1 MVLTRDETLIRNI
14 AHNVRMCFYDQNI
27 FACGDYKWGNFR
39 QHCNKEYRTGETCG
53 MKLVMQTYPVREKC
67 RICLKIETKQ
77 RRIEAE
83 LDRIRRWKREG
94 SKFKASIEKSE
105 QIVRELERERSD
117 LINDRKQRARYVES
131 PCLEIRADGAN
142 KIEAN

>member
-1 MVLTRDETLIRNI
+1 MLTNEMVQN
-14 AHNVRMCFYDQNI
+14 ARMCFYDQNI

-39 QHCNKEYRTGETCG
+39 QHCNKEYRSGETCG
-53 MKLVMQTYPVREKC
+53 MKLVMQTYPIREKC

-77 RRIEAE
+77 RRIEGE
-83 LDRIRRWKREG
+83 LDRIRRWRREG

-117 LINDRKQRARYVES
+117 LINDRKQRARYVRIH
-131 PCLEIRADGAN
+131 CLGFEADGAD
-142 KIEAN
+142 AAVAS